1 MKKNKSP
8 EQDLQK
14 SKIILFILLLLFAL
28 VAVLVAVEKML
39 LSNTE
44 NSPGANLLP
53 ENLTITEDMTAEEVN
68 EISTE
73 VEQLAETSEATRMQ
87 YYINKFIG
95 YIENQEYDKAYSVLY
110 PDFKTNY
117 FPTLD
122 EFTTYAQKK
131 YSDFVTINY
140 EDMQRQGNIYIF
152 FVTIQDLSDSTNN
165 EKNFS
170 QKFIVQEKQINNF
183 VLSFEVVE

>member
-1 MKKNKSP
+1 MKN
-8 EQDLQK
+8 
-14 SKIILFILLLLFAL
+14 
-28 VAVLVAVEKML
+28 
-39 LSNTE
+39 
-44 NSPGANLLP
+44 
-53 ENLTITEDMTAEEVN
+53 
-68 EISTE
+68 
-73 VEQLAETSEATRMQ
+73 
-87 YYINKFIG
+87 
-95 YIENQEYDKAYSVLY
+95 
-110 PDFKTNY
+110 

-152 FVTIQDLSDSTNN
+152 FVTIQDLSDPTNN

-170 QKFIVQEKQINNF
+170 QKFVVQEKQINNF

>member
-1 MKKNKSP
+1 M
-8 EQDLQK
+8 
-14 SKIILFILLLLFAL
+14 
-28 VAVLVAVEKML
+28 
-39 LSNTE
+39 
-44 NSPGANLLP
+44 
-53 ENLTITEDMTAEEVN
+53 
-68 EISTE
+68 
-73 VEQLAETSEATRMQ
+73 
-87 YYINKFIG
+87 
-95 YIENQEYDKAYSVLY
+95 LY

-117 FPTLD
+117 FPTLED
-122 EFTTYAQKK
+122 FTIYAKQK

-152 FVTIQDLSDSTNN
+152 FVTIQDLSDPTNN